1 MNSPMAML
9 APAGTT
15 DVVASA
21 ASVVSSW
28 GFQITLETLTNIANE
43 VGEQSIISRAGA
55 HRHSPSVWPIFCTGR
70 SAA

>member
-28 GFQITLETLTNIANE
+28 GFQITGNLN
-43 VGEQSIISRAGA
+43 QYRQ
-55 HRHSPSVWPIFCTGR
+55 
-70 SAA
+70 